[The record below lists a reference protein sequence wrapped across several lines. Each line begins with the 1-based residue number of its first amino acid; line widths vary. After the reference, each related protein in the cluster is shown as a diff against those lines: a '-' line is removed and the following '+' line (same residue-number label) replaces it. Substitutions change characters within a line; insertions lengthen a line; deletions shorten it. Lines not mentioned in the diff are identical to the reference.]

1 MESRIGKKLNE
12 LKEKKKKAL
21 ITYITSGDPSLT
33 NTMELV
39 LTMEKAGADI
49 IELGIPY
56 SDPLADGPVIQ
67 RTSTRALSKGV
78 NVDSIFSMV
87 LNLRHETEIPLIFL
101 VYYNTIFSY
110 GIKKFLNRCKD
121 CGIDGLIIPDLPLE
135 ERRILNEVMKDYPID
150 LIALVAPTSYNRIK
164 EIVKE
169 GRGFIYCI
177 SSKGVTGTRKTFDE
191 GLKDFIEEVRK
202 YSKIPLAI
210 GFGISNVESVKSLK
224 DLADGLIVG
233 SEIIKQIEKGIELGN
248 IEGRVFE
255 LVKSFKQAIDE

>member
-21 ITYITSGDPSLT
+21 ITYITSGDPSLA

-56 SDPLADGPVIQ
+56 SDP
-67 RTSTRALSKGV
+67 
-78 NVDSIFSMV
+78 
-87 LNLRHETEIPLIFL
+87 
-101 VYYNTIFSY
+101 
-110 GIKKFLNRCKD
+110 
-121 CGIDGLIIPDLPLE
+121 
-135 ERRILNEVMKDYPID
+135 
-150 LIALVAPTSYNRIK
+150 
-164 EIVKE
+164 
-169 GRGFIYCI
+169 
-177 SSKGVTGTRKTFDE
+177 
-191 GLKDFIEEVRK
+191 
-202 YSKIPLAI
+202 
-210 GFGISNVESVKSLK
+210 
-224 DLADGLIVG
+224 LADGLIVG